1 MARLAQ
7 LADGDE
13 HRACDWDL
21 QADAAGRAYW
31 DGLFRWHLDDVLL
44 PLIKEEY
51 APTPGQVGAFRAEYL
66 AMLDDIA
73 ARPERLARLDI
84 LFYTEVRD
92 GLLARHGF
100 VDPFRGIKR
109 RENEAA
115 LELLPAV
122 LAEIDAAEP
131 AARLDLLA
139 AGLVAGNI
147 FDLGAAAT
155 VRRHRNGEAAFRQTR
170 ASLPPR
176 PWLHDDVSAFRR
188 RWEHGPAYRH
198 IVFFVDNCGSD
209 IVLGCLPLVRWM
221 LGGGARVTLAA
232 NSKPTLN
239 DVTAAE
245 LGPLL
250 ERVAA
255 LDAVF
260 AVALAEGRL
269 RVVAS
274 GGTQPL
280 IDLTCLTPE
289 FVAATAD
296 ADLLILHG
304 MGRAI
309 ESNFHAHFTCD
320 TVWSAVV
327 KDKHVAARIG
337 GDLFACVFRFAPRD
351 PRFTP

>member
-7 LADGDE
+7 LADGDSY
-13 HRACDWDL
+13 RACDWDL
-21 QADAAGRAYW
+21 RADAAGRAYW
-31 DGLFRWHLDDVLL
+31 DGVFRWHLDDVLV
-44 PLIKEEY
+44 PLVQEEY
-51 APTPGQVGAFRAEYL
+51 APAVDRVAAFRAEYL
-66 AMLDDIA
+66 AMLEDIHG
-73 ARPERLARLDI
+73 RSEQHGRLDI

-92 GLLARHGF
+92 ALLARHGF
-100 VDPFRGIKR
+100 DDSFRGVKQ
-109 RENEAA
+109 RENDAA

-122 LAEIDAAEP
+122 LAEIDVAEP
-131 AARLDLLA
+131 AERLDLLA

-155 VRRHRNGEAAFRQTR
+155 VTRHRNGDAAFRQTR

-176 PWLHDDVSAFRR
+176 PWLHDDVAAWRR
-188 RWEHGPAYRH
+188 RWETGPVYRH

-221 LGGGARVTLAA
+221 LTGGARVTLAA

-245 LGPLL
+245 LTPLL
-250 ERVAA
+250 GRVAGV
-255 LDAVF
+255 DAHF
-260 AVALAEGRL
+260 ASALADDRL
-269 RVVAS
+269 RVAAS
-274 GGTQPL
+274 GGTAPL
-280 IDLTCLTPE
+280 IDLTRLTPE
-289 FVAATAD
+289 FVAAVTD

-309 ESNFHAHFTCD
+309 ESNFHARFTCD
-320 TVWSAVV
+320 TLWSAVI

-351 PRFTP
+351 Q

>member
-1 MARLAQ
+1 MARLVQ
-7 LADGDE
+7 LADGDGY
-13 HRACDWDL
+13 RACDWDL

-31 DGLFRWHLDDVLL
+31 DGVFRWHVDDVLL
-44 PLIKEEY
+44 PLIREEY
-51 APTPGQVGAFRAEYL
+51 GPTDEQAAAFRADYL
-66 AMLDDIA
+66 AMLDEINVRA
-73 ARPERLARLDI
+73 ERYARLDI

-92 GLLARHGF
+92 ALLARHGF
-100 VDPFRGIKR
+100 DDPFRGIKQ
-109 RENEAA
+109 RENEVA

-122 LAEIDAAEP
+122 LVEVDAAAP
-131 AARLDLLA
+131 AERLDLLVS
-139 AGLVAGNI
+139 GLVAGNI

-155 VRRHRNGEAAFRQTR
+155 VRRHRNGDAAFRQTR

-176 PWLHDDVSAFRR
+176 PWLRDDVAAWRR
-188 RWEHGPAYRH
+188 RWEAGPAYRH
-198 IVFFVDNCGSD
+198 VVFFVDNCGSD

-221 LGGGARVTLAA
+221 LAGGARVTLAA

-250 ERVAA
+250 QRVAR
-255 LDAVF
+255 LDAGF
-260 AVALAEGRL
+260 AAALAEGRL
-269 RVVAS
+269 RAAAS

-280 IDLTCLTPE
+280 IDLTRLTPD

-296 ADLLILHG
+296 ADLLLLHG

-320 TVWSAVV
+320 TLWSAVV

-337 GDLFACVFRFAPRD
+337 GDLFGCVFRFAPRLAG
-351 PRFTP
+351 

>member
-7 LADGDE
+7 LADGDGY
-13 HRACDWDL
+13 RACDWDL
-21 QADAAGRAYW
+21 RADAAGRAYW

-44 PLIKEEY
+44 PLIQEEY
-51 APTPGQVGAFRAEYL
+51 APTPAQAAAFRADYL
-66 AMLDDIA
+66 AMLDDIS
-73 ARPERLARLDI
+73 ARPERYERLDI

-92 GLLARHGF
+92 TLLARHGF
-100 VDPFRGIKR
+100 DDPFRGIKR

-115 LELLPAV
+115 LELLPAL
-122 LAEIDAAEP
+122 LAEIDATKP
-131 AARLDLLA
+131 AGRLDLLVS
-139 AGLVAGNI
+139 GLVAGNI

-155 VRRHRNGEAAFRQTR
+155 VQRHRNGEAAFRQTR

-176 PWLHDDVSAFRR
+176 PWLRDDVAAWER
-188 RWEHGPAYRH
+188 RWEAGPAYRH

-221 LGGGARVTLAA
+221 LAGGARVTLAA

-250 ERVAA
+250 ERVAG
-255 LDAVF
+255 LDAGF
-260 AVALAEGRL
+260 AAAIADGRL
-269 RVVAS
+269 CAAAS

-280 IDLTCLTPE
+280 IDLTRLTPE

-320 TVWSAVV
+320 TLWSAVI
-327 KDKHVAARIG
+327 KDAHVAGRIG
-337 GDLFACVFRFAPRD
+337 GKLFACVFRFVSGR
-351 PRFTP
+351 R